1 MQMKALRMNSNCT
14 QVCSTMILNKFNR
27 FTWGNA
33 FSKAQYVRISVENI
47 KIKNEKYLIYGD
59 EITVLTL

>member
-1 MQMKALRMNSNCT
+1 
-14 QVCSTMILNKFNR
+14 MILNKFNR